1 MLIKEWMS
9 RDLVIVDENT
19 SLMRA
24 TRVMKENNI
33 RRLPVLGSGKLAG
46 ILSDR
51 DVKDA
56 SPSKMTAMDIHEFYY
71 FLSEMK
77 VKDAM
82 TSTPLTLYQDDLLER
97 AAILML
103 KNKISGVPVLDE
115 SGNLVG
121 LLSSTDVVRGFIH
134 STGIEEGTI
143 LIVFNLQ
150 DEPGWVTGVIKVL
163 RENNASVIGIRT
175 DYKDAQEGMKKV
187 AVRINLPDKEKFDE
201 LIDTLSDEYEIIY
214 HMLDRIDNLPGK
226 TSD

>member
-9 RDLVIVDENT
+9 KDLIIVDENT

-33 RRLPVLGSGKLAG
+33 RRLPVLGSGKLVG

-82 TSTPLTLYQDDLLER
+82 TPTPLTLHQDDLLER
-97 AAILML
+97 AAILIL

-134 STGIEEGTI
+134 STGIEEGTV
-143 LIVFNLQ
+143 LIVFNMR
-150 DEPGWVTGVIKVL
+150 DEPGGVTGLVKML
-163 RENNASVIGIRT
+163 RQNKASVIGVRT
-175 DYKDAQEGMKKV
+175 SFEDAREGMKKV
-187 AVRINLPDKEKFDE
+187 AIRVNLPDTDKLDE
-201 LIDTLSDEYEIIY
+201 FIKILSDNYEIIY
-214 HMLDRIDNLPGK
+214 YMLDRLDNLPGK
-226 TSD
+226 TS

>member
-9 RDLVIVDENT
+9 KNLITVDENT

-24 TRVMKENNI
+24 TRIMKENNI
-33 RRLPVLGSGKLAG
+33 RRLPVLGSGKLVG

-82 TSTPLTLYQDDLLER
+82 TNRPLTLHQDDLLER

-134 STGIEEGTI
+134 STGIGEETV

-150 DEPGWVTGVIKVL
+150 DEPGWVTGLIKKL
-163 RENNASVIGIRT
+163 RKNNASIIGVRT
-175 DYKDAQEGMKKV
+175 DFKEAQEGMKKV
-187 AVRINLPDKEKFDE
+187 AIRINLPDKEKLDE

-226 TSD
+226 TSE

>member
-187 AVRINLPDKEKFDE
+187 AVRINLPDKEKFDK

>member
-9 RDLVIVDENT
+9 KDLIIVDENT

-33 RRLPVLGSGKLAG
+33 RRLPVLGSGKLVG

-82 TSTPLTLYQDDLLER
+82 TPTPLTLHQDDLLER
-97 AAILML
+97 AAILIL

-121 LLSSTDVVRGFIH
+121 LLSSSDVVRGFIH
-134 STGIEEGTI
+134 STGIEEGTV
-143 LIVFNLQ
+143 LIVFNMR
-150 DEPGWVTGVIKVL
+150 DEPGGVTGLVKML
-163 RENNASVIGIRT
+163 RQNKASVIGVRT
-175 DYKDAQEGMKKV
+175 SFEDAREGMKKV
-187 AVRINLPDKEKFDE
+187 AIRVNLPDTDKLDE
-201 LIDTLSDEYEIIY
+201 FIKILSDNYEIIY
-214 HMLDRIDNLPGK
+214 YMLDRLDNLPGK
-226 TSD
+226 TS

>member
-9 RDLVIVDENT
+9 KDLVIVDENT

-24 TRVMKENNI
+24 TRIMKENDI
-33 RRLPVLGSGKLAG
+33 RRLPVLGSGKLVG

-82 TSTPLTLYQDDLLER
+82 TPAPLTLHQDDLMER

-103 KNKISGVPVLDE
+103 RSKISGVPVLDE

-134 STGIEEGTI
+134 STGIDEGTV
-143 LIVFNLQ
+143 LIVFNMQ
-150 DEPGWVTGVIKVL
+150 DEPGAVTGLVKML
-163 RENNASVIGIRT
+163 RQNKASVIGVRTSIR
-175 DYKDAQEGMKKV
+175 DAQKGMKKV
-187 AVRINLPDKEKFDE
+187 AIRVNLADTEKLDE
-201 LIDTLSDEYEIIY
+201 FIATLSDDYEVVY
-214 HMLDRIDNLPGK
+214 YVLDRLDNLPG
-226 TSD
+226 SDIA